1 MGRPND
7 MNPSQK
13 NALFSL
19 FWLIVYTVTY
29 LFSLGWDS
37 TIPIYY
43 YAMSAGTALLFICF
57 LRHLKPIYYFLF
69 MLFTVMAQYFGSM
82 LGGYHAIWFYD
93 LILHFSSGFLLVLVG
108 NLLYRRLL
116 SRSSKS
122 ASLPKLL
129 PVLFSFFLSVA
140 FAGLWEIYEF
150 CGDFFFNLQAQGG
163 SLLDTM
169 TDIIAGSIGAVVG
182 AFSLWLRLK
191 KQEHTSS

>member
-1 MGRPND
+1 M
-7 MNPSQK
+7 PS
-13 NALFSL
+13 
-19 FWLIVYTVTY
+19 
-29 LFSLGWDS
+29 G
-37 TIPIYY
+37 
-43 YAMSAGTALLFICF
+43 
-57 LRHLKPIYYFLF
+57 F
-69 MLFTVMAQYFGSM
+69 M
-82 LGGYHAIWFYD
+82 
-93 LILHFSSGFLLVLVG
+93 HFSSGFLLVLVG

-116 SRSSKS
+116 SRAPKS